1 MRLKGDDSS
10 INIFIPFMTEQQLFA
25 NYELDN
31 SKWLAIILKFL
42 GGSLVVHLILLLSA
56 VYVPVVR
63 DAFYVAMLFSDSD
76 LKTTNKDYSL
86 EEIGDVTMINLA
98 DPNRFRYP
106 EGYFNTGEYVE
117 NPMDPTILA
126 VNGGMT
132 DMTTAPPIFDPAVP
146 APTPFPTPFPTPAA
160 SASGIPSIVNNP
172 PVTRSRNRRR
182 GGGLPPAPTPIP
194 GAKMESLTGEA
205 DEPKKPDANQNANAE
220 AKPTPDKNAT
230 ALLSE
235 EEINKKPLIDF
246 GVKVDQLQKAKKV
259 DLNQPF
265 AVTVEGELEKGG
277 KLVAPNV
284 TRKDGDQQ
292 LVELTKELI
301 AVLNASGV
309 LKTLSDVAL
318 KDSPTQKHKIKFD
331 VSNDEKNLM
340 VNVSFELANAEVAYR
355 IQSGVNA
362 LIALNKMQRKDKIE
376 GQILQNVR
384 AESDGNLIVLK
395 TLMPRQDAQ
404 KLIQDQLSAAVKGQQ
419 EVTKQ

>member
-1 MRLKGDDSS
+1 
-10 INIFIPFMTEQQLFA
+10 MTEQQLFA

-42 GGSLVVHLILLLSA
+42 GGSLVLHLVFLVSA
-56 VYVPVVR
+56 IYVPVVR
-63 DAFYVAMLFSDSD
+63 DAFYVAMLFSNSD
-76 LKTTNKDYSL
+76 LKTANKDYTL

-117 NPMDPTILA
+117 NPMDPTIMA
-126 VNGGMT
+126 VNGDPSLSGL
-132 DMTTAPPIFDPAVP
+132 TTAPPIFDPAVP

-160 SASGIPSIVNNP
+160 SVSGFPSIVNSP
-172 PVTRSRNRRR
+172 PAARNRNRKR
-182 GGGLPPAPTPIP
+182 GNLPPAPTPIP
-194 GAKMESLTGEA
+194 GAKMDPLTAEV
-205 DEPKKPDANQNANAE
+205 DENGVPKKPDANPNANAQ
-220 AKPTPDKNAT
+220 AKTTPNKDPQT
-230 ALLSE
+230 LLSE
-235 EEINKKPLIDF
+235 DEINKKPLIDF
-246 GVKVDQLQKAKKV
+246 GVKVDQLQKEKKI

-265 AVTVEGELEKGG
+265 AMTVEGELEKGG

-284 TRKDGDQQ
+284 TKKDGDQQ

-301 AVLNASGV
+301 QVLNASGI

-318 KDSPTQKHKIKFD
+318 KDSPSQKHKIKFD
-331 VSNDEKNLM
+331 LNNDQTNLA
-340 VNVSFELANAEVAYR
+340 VNITFELANAEVAYR

-362 LIALNKMQRKDKIE
+362 LIALNKMQRKDKVE

-384 AESDGNLIVLK
+384 AESDGKLIVFK
-395 TLMPRQDAQ
+395 SLMPRQDAQ

-419 EVTKQ
+419 EAAKQ

>member
-1 MRLKGDDSS
+1 
-10 INIFIPFMTEQQLFA
+10 MTEQQLFA

-42 GGSLVVHLILLLSA
+42 GGSLVLHLVFLLSA

-63 DAFYVAMLFSDSD
+63 DAFYVAMLFSNSD
-76 LKTTNKDYSL
+76 LKTANKDYTL
-86 EEIGDVTMINLA
+86 DEIGDVTMINLA

-117 NPMDPTILA
+117 NPMDPTIMA
-126 VNGGMT
+126 VNGDPSLSGT
-132 DMTTAPPIFDPAVP
+132 ITAPPIFDPAVP
-146 APTPFPTPFPTPAA
+146 APTPFPTPVITTPPPSVSGFP
-160 SASGIPSIVNNP
+160 SVNTP
-172 PVTRSRNRRR
+172 PVARSRNRRR
-182 GGGLPPAPTPIP
+182 TNLPPAPTPIP
-194 GAKMESLTGEA
+194 GAKMDTLTA
-205 DEPKKPDANQNANAE
+205 DVNENAVPKKPDANAQ
-220 AKPTPDKNAT
+220 AKATPNKDPQT
-230 ALLSE
+230 LLSE
-235 EEINKKPLIDF
+235 DEINKKPLIDF
-246 GVKVDQLQKAKKV
+246 GVKVDQLQKEKKI

-265 AVTVEGELEKGG
+265 AVTIEGELEKGG

-284 TRKDGDQQ
+284 TKKDGDQQ

-301 AVLNASGV
+301 AVLNASGI

-318 KDSPTQKHKIKFD
+318 KDSPSQKHKIKFD
-331 VSNDEKNLM
+331 LNNDQTNLA
-340 VNVSFELANAEVAYR
+340 VNITFELANAEVAYR

-376 GQILQNVR
+376 GQILQNVH
-384 AESDGNLIVLK
+384 ATSDGNRIVFK

-419 EVTKQ
+419 EAAKQ

>member
-1 MRLKGDDSS
+1 
-10 INIFIPFMTEQQLFA
+10 MTEQQLFA

-42 GGSLVVHLILLLSA
+42 GGSLVLHLVFLLSA

-63 DAFYVAMLFSDSD
+63 DAFYVAMLFSNSD
-76 LKTTNKDYSL
+76 LKTANKDYTL

-117 NPMDPTILA
+117 NPMDPTIMA
-126 VNGGMT
+126 VNGDPSLSGL
-132 DMTTAPPIFDPAVP
+132 TTAPPIFDPAVP

-160 SASGIPSIVNNP
+160 SVSGFPSIVNSP
-172 PVTRSRNRRR
+172 PAARNRNRKR
-182 GGGLPPAPTPIP
+182 GNLPPAPTPIP
-194 GAKMESLTGEA
+194 GAKMDSLTA
-205 DEPKKPDANQNANAE
+205 DVDENAVPKKPDANAQ
-220 AKPTPDKNAT
+220 AKATPIKDPQT
-230 ALLSE
+230 LLSE
-235 EEINKKPLIDF
+235 DEINKKPLIDF
-246 GVKVDQLQKAKKV
+246 GVKVDQLQKEKKI

-265 AVTVEGELEKGG
+265 AMTVEGELEKGG

-284 TRKDGDQQ
+284 TKKDGDQQ

-301 AVLNASGV
+301 QVLNASGI

-318 KDSPTQKHKIKFD
+318 KDSPSQKHKIKFD
-331 VSNDEKNLM
+331 LNNDQTNLA
-340 VNVSFELANAEVAYR
+340 VNITFELANAEVAYR

-362 LIALNKMQRKDKIE
+362 LIALNKMQRKDKVE

-384 AESDGNLIVLK
+384 AESDGKLIVFK
-395 TLMPRQDAQ
+395 SLMPRQDAQ
-404 KLIQDQLSAAVKGQQ
+404 KLIQDQLAAAVKGQQ
-419 EVTKQ
+419 DTTKQ

>member
-1 MRLKGDDSS
+1 
-10 INIFIPFMTEQQLFA
+10 MTEQQLFA

-42 GGSLVVHLILLLSA
+42 GGSLVLHLVFLLSA

-63 DAFYVAMLFSDSD
+63 DAFYVAMLFSNSD
-76 LKTTNKDYSL
+76 LKTANKDYTL
-86 EEIGDVTMINLA
+86 DEIGDVTMINLA

-117 NPMDPTILA
+117 NPMDPTIMA
-126 VNGGMT
+126 VNGDPSLSGT
-132 DMTTAPPIFDPAVP
+132 ITAPPIFDPAVP

-160 SASGIPSIVNNP
+160 SVSGFPSIVNSP
-172 PVTRSRNRRR
+172 PAARNRNRKR
-182 GGGLPPAPTPIP
+182 GNLPPAPTPIP
-194 GAKMESLTGEA
+194 GAKMDSLTA
-205 DEPKKPDANQNANAE
+205 DVDENAVPKKPDANAQ
-220 AKPTPDKNAT
+220 AKATPNKDPQT
-230 ALLSE
+230 LLSE
-235 EEINKKPLIDF
+235 DEINKKPLIDF
-246 GVKVDQLQKAKKV
+246 GVKVDQLQKEKKI

-265 AVTVEGELEKGG
+265 AVTIEGELEKGG

-284 TRKDGDQQ
+284 TKKDGDQQ

-301 AVLNASGV
+301 AVLNASGI

-318 KDSPTQKHKIKFD
+318 KDSPSQKHKIKFD
-331 VSNDEKNLM
+331 LNNDQTNLA
-340 VNVSFELANAEVAYR
+340 VNITFELANAEVAYR

-376 GQILQNVR
+376 GQILQNVH
-384 AESDGNLIVLK
+384 ATSDGNRIVFK

-419 EVTKQ
+419 EAAKQ

>member
-1 MRLKGDDSS
+1 
-10 INIFIPFMTEQQLFA
+10 MTEQQLFA

-42 GGSLVVHLILLLSA
+42 GGSLVFHFILLVSA

-63 DAFYVAMLFSDSD
+63 DAFYVAMLFSNTD
-76 LKTTNKDYSL
+76 LKTANKDYTL

-117 NPMDPTILA
+117 NPMDPTVLA
-126 VNGGMT
+126 VNGGLTGTEMP
-132 DMTTAPPIFDPAVP
+132 PPILDPAVP
-146 APTPFPTPFPTPAA
+146 APTPFPTPAA
-160 SASGIPSIVNNP
+160 SVSGIPSIVNSP
-172 PVTRSRNRRR
+172 PVARNRKRR
-182 GGGLPPAPTPIP
+182 SSLPPPLPTVP
-194 GAKMESLTGEA
+194 GAKMDSLTAEV
-205 DEPKKPDANQNANAE
+205 DENAQPKKPDANQNANAQ
-220 AKPTPDKNAT
+220 AKPTPNKDAQT
-230 ALLSE
+230 LLSE
-235 EEINKKPLIDF
+235 DEINKKPLIDF
-246 GVKVDQLQKAKKV
+246 GVKVDQLQREKKV

-265 AVTVEGELEKGG
+265 AITVEGELEKGG
-277 KLVAPNV
+277 KLNAPNV
-284 TRKDGDQQ
+284 TKKDGDQQ

-318 KDSPTQKHKIKFD
+318 KDSPSAKHKIKFD
-331 VSNDEKNLM
+331 VNNDQTNLA
-340 VNVSFELANAEVAYR
+340 VNISFELANAEVAYR

-384 AESDGNLIVLK
+384 AESDGRLIVFK

-419 EVTKQ
+419 EATKQ

>member
-1 MRLKGDDSS
+1 M
-10 INIFIPFMTEQQLFA
+10 IEQQLFA

-42 GGSLVVHLILLLSA
+42 GGSLVLHLVFLLSA
-56 VYVPVVR
+56 IYVPVVR
-63 DAFYVAMLFSDSD
+63 DAFYVAMLFSNSD
-76 LKTTNKDYSL
+76 LKTANKDYTL

-117 NPMDPTILA
+117 NPMDPTIMA
-126 VNGGMT
+126 VNGDPSLSGL
-132 DMTTAPPIFDPAVP
+132 TTAPPIFDPAVP

-160 SASGIPSIVNNP
+160 SVSGFPSIVNSP
-172 PVTRSRNRRR
+172 PVARNRNRKR
-182 GGGLPPAPTPIP
+182 GGNLPPAPTPIP
-194 GAKMESLTGEA
+194 GAKMDSLTAEV
-205 DEPKKPDANQNANAE
+205 DENGVPKKPDANPNANAQ
-220 AKPTPDKNAT
+220 AKTTPNRDPQT
-230 ALLSE
+230 LLSE
-235 EEINKKPLIDF
+235 DEINKKPLIDF
-246 GVKVDQLQKAKKV
+246 GVKVDQLQKQKKI

-265 AVTVEGELEKGG
+265 AMTVEGELEKGG

-284 TRKDGDQQ
+284 TKKDGDQQ

-301 AVLNASGV
+301 AVLNASGI

-318 KDSPTQKHKIKFD
+318 KDSPSQKHKIKFD
-331 VSNDEKNLM
+331 LNNDQTNLA
-340 VNVSFELANAEVAYR
+340 VNITFELANAEVAYR

-362 LIALNKMQRKDKIE
+362 LIALNKMQRKDKVE

-384 AESDGNLIVLK
+384 AESDGKLIVFK
-395 TLMPRQDAQ
+395 SLMPRQDAQ

-419 EVTKQ
+419 EAAKQ

>member
-1 MRLKGDDSS
+1 
-10 INIFIPFMTEQQLFA
+10 MTEQQLFA

-42 GGSLVVHLILLLSA
+42 GGSLVLHLVFLLSA

-63 DAFYVAMLFSDSD
+63 DAFYVAMLFSNSD
-76 LKTTNKDYSL
+76 LKTANKDYTL
-86 EEIGDVTMINLA
+86 DEIGDVTMINLA

-117 NPMDPTILA
+117 NPMDPTIMA
-126 VNGGMT
+126 VNGDPSLSGL
-132 DMTTAPPIFDPAVP
+132 TTAPPIFDPAVP
-146 APTPFPTPFPTPAA
+146 APTPFPTPAA
-160 SASGIPSIVNNP
+160 SVSGFPSIVNSP
-172 PVTRSRNRRR
+172 PVARNRNRKR
-182 GGGLPPAPTPIP
+182 GNLPPAPTPIP
-194 GAKMESLTGEA
+194 GAKMDSLTA
-205 DEPKKPDANQNANAE
+205 DVDENAVPKKPDANAQ
-220 AKPTPDKNAT
+220 AKATPNKDPQT
-230 ALLSE
+230 LLSE
-235 EEINKKPLIDF
+235 DEINKKPLIDF
-246 GVKVDQLQKAKKV
+246 GVKVDQLQKEKKI

-265 AVTVEGELEKGG
+265 AVTIEGELEKGG

-284 TRKDGDQQ
+284 TKKDGDQQ

-301 AVLNASGV
+301 AVLNASGI

-318 KDSPTQKHKIKFD
+318 KDSPSQKHKIKFD
-331 VSNDEKNLM
+331 LNNDQTNLA
-340 VNVSFELANAEVAYR
+340 VNITFELANAEVAYR

-376 GQILQNVR
+376 GQILQNVH
-384 AESDGNLIVLK
+384 ATSDGNRIVFK

-419 EVTKQ
+419 EAAKQ

>member
-1 MRLKGDDSS
+1 
-10 INIFIPFMTEQQLFA
+10 MTEQQLFA

>member
-1 MRLKGDDSS
+1 
-10 INIFIPFMTEQQLFA
+10 MTEQQLFA

-42 GGSLVVHLILLLSA
+42 GGSLVLHLVFLLSA
-56 VYVPVVR
+56 IYVPVVR
-63 DAFYVAMLFSDSD
+63 DAFYVAMLFSNSD
-76 LKTTNKDYSL
+76 LKTANKDYTL

-117 NPMDPTILA
+117 NPMDPTIMA
-126 VNGGMT
+126 VNGDPSLSGL
-132 DMTTAPPIFDPAVP
+132 TTAPPIFDPAVP

-160 SASGIPSIVNNP
+160 SVSGFPSIVNSP
-172 PVTRSRNRRR
+172 PVARNRNRKR
-182 GGGLPPAPTPIP
+182 GNLPPAPTPIP
-194 GAKMESLTGEA
+194 GAKMDSLTA
-205 DEPKKPDANQNANAE
+205 DVDENAVPKKPDANAQ
-220 AKPTPDKNAT
+220 AKATPNKDPQT
-230 ALLSE
+230 LLSE
-235 EEINKKPLIDF
+235 DEINKKPLIDF
-246 GVKVDQLQKAKKV
+246 GVKVDQLQKQKKI

-265 AVTVEGELEKGG
+265 AMTVEGELDKGG

-284 TRKDGDQQ
+284 TKKDGDQQ

-301 AVLNASGV
+301 QVLNASGI

-318 KDSPTQKHKIKFD
+318 KDSPSQKHKIKFD
-331 VSNDEKNLM
+331 LNNDQTNLA
-340 VNVSFELANAEVAYR
+340 VNITFELANAEVAYR

-362 LIALNKMQRKDKIE
+362 LIALNKMQRKDKVE

-384 AESDGNLIVLK
+384 AESDGKLIVFK
-395 TLMPRQDAQ
+395 SLMPRQDAQ

-419 EVTKQ
+419 EAAKQ